1 MQIDIVSYKSIMGI
15 EFGMSTNDVEN
26 ILGPATDSSI
36 NPSNHLVNRY
46 HLPQNRVLAV
56 EFDKNEL
63 GKVIYV
69 NVNVFDSDR
78 FRINHGE
85 PILCT
90 SLVAHLSQ
98 CDKDIYTW
106 DDEMLFL
113 DTGLVLGEFTY
124 KNNEYPKYV
133 NVSPFGFLQK
143 YIDDGIFKSVD
154 GSTLV

>member
-15 EFGMSTNDVEN
+15 EFGMSTNDVEK
-26 ILGPATDSSI
+26 ILGPATYKSI
-36 NPSNHLVNRY
+36 NPSNHLVNKY
-46 HLPQNRVLAV
+46 LLPQNRLVVA
-56 EFDKNEL
+56 EFNKVEL
-63 GKVIYV
+63 GTVISV
-69 NVNVFDSDR
+69 LVNVFDSDR
-78 FRINHGE
+78 FKINSGE

-124 KNNEYPKYV
+124 KNNEY
-133 NVSPFGFLQK
+133 QK
-143 YIDDGIFKSVD
+143 YIDLFQFGAQQESIDDGIYKSVE